1 MLLLSL
7 LLGLLSLA
15 GVAWIILVGS
25 LLSVDGLFMSLI
37 LLTIAGVFFLNV
49 LLECRDHGLLGKN
62 GDSHTNVRNSES
74 RSRREFCGPT
84 RALSP
89 SHVHA
94 QSLALLRHRM
104 ADCA

>member
-15 GVAWIILVGS
+15 GIVWIIIVGS

-49 LLECRDHGLLGKN
+49 LLELRDHRSAGKDKDTPKGLTAK
-62 GDSHTNVRNSES
+62 TE
-74 RSRREFCGPT
+74 
-84 RALSP
+84 
-89 SHVHA
+89 
-94 QSLALLRHRM
+94 
-104 ADCA
+104 

>member
-1 MLLLSL
+1 MLLLILLLSL

-15 GVAWIILVGS
+15 GVAWIILIGS

-62 GDSHTNVRNSES
+62 KGTSAKVVPAAKTE
-74 RSRREFCGPT
+74 
-84 RALSP
+84 
-89 SHVHA
+89 
-94 QSLALLRHRM
+94 
-104 ADCA
+104 